1 MMKGSDIVIALMKE
15 QGITQ
20 VAMAEKMGYR
30 TQSSVRDRL
39 VGKHDMRVDTLVNF
53 LRVLDCDLVVR
64 DHKTGKEWMV
74 TDQDQG
80 QDKSQVQ
87 DQGGEVM
94 DRPSEPD
101 KKGKLTPIEELL
113 RAGTI
118 TPEQAIVAGWVPSVE
133 MLDKMLNS

>member
-74 TDQDQG
+74 TDQDQ
-80 QDKSQVQ
+80 SQGQ
-87 DQGGEVM
+87 DQGGEVA

-113 RAGTI
+113 RAGAI
-118 TPEQAIVAGWVPSVE
+118 TPEQAIAAGWVPSVE